1 MLCPLRRLALRLCVD
16 STDLLGA
23 LMIAANKR
31 APFPPTRA
39 LLSVWFHSHTCS
51 PTPVTAATAWAHYS
65 SHCADNSQMTRET
78 PLDLDVLNAV
88 GRLSR

>member
-23 LMIAANKR
+23 LIIAANKR
-31 APFPPTRA
+31 APFPPTGV

-51 PTPVTAATAWAHYS
+51 PTPVTAATTRTHYS
-65 SHCADNSQMTRET
+65 SHCADNSQMTRESL
-78 PLDLDVLNAV
+78 LDLDVLNAV
-88 GRLSR
+88 GRLPG